1 MLVGSSVLLFAGY
14 PDRGSDVRGYV
25 LEDGKPYL
33 GADDELPYA
42 IMSYAQ
48 GIGYDQ
54 HLFVDETGNLTRLD
68 LRKETNMTTDF
79 KYKFPSSVPKESE
92 THSGAD
98 VGIFA
103 SGMFIKVLS
112 IFLSK
117 MSFFNSATALTC
129 WNIVLIILSK

>member
-1 MLVGSSVLLFAGY
+1 M
-14 PDRGSDVRGYV
+14 
-25 LEDGKPYL
+25 EDGKPYL

-103 SGMFIKVLS
+103 SGMLIKVLP
-112 IFLSK
+112 
-117 MSFFNSATALTC
+117 
-129 WNIVLIILSK
+129 IL

>member
-1 MLVGSSVLLFAGY
+1 MFVGSSVLLFAGY

>member
-103 SGMFIKVLS
+103 SGKYR
-112 IFLSK
+112 FL
-117 MSFFNSATALTC
+117 
-129 WNIVLIILSK
+129 LIYLPPFRWLAIYKSVHPEKSCVSL

>member
-1 MLVGSSVLLFAGY
+1 M
-14 PDRGSDVRGYV
+14 
-25 LEDGKPYL
+25 EDGKPYL

-103 SGMFIKVLS
+103 SGMFIKVLP
-112 IFLSK
+112 IFGSK
-117 MSFFNSATALTC
+117 MSIFNSVTTLTC
-129 WNIVLIILSK
+129 

>member
-1 MLVGSSVLLFAGY
+1 MLLEDPLYHNFLFAGY

-25 LEDGKPYL
+25 MEDGKPYL

-129 WNIVLIILSK
+129 